1 MLNHTTEIWKDIKD
15 FEGNYQVSNLGRI
28 RSIRTSQGTYRERIK
43 KTSISNAGYE
53 QVNLF
58 KNNESFT
65 KMVHRLVAESFIT
78 NPLNKKTVNHI
89 NGIKTDNTS
98 TNLEWNTHSENLIH
112 ASNTGLID
120 KIKCRDRMIGTKYNS
135 KSKYHNV
142 SYDSNR
148 QKWIGSIKV
157 NKKTIGQKRFATE
170 EEAALYVNQLIDLH
184 GLNRPKNVVV

>member
-15 FEGNYQVSNLGRI
+15 FEGHYQVSSLGRI
-28 RSIRTSQGTYRERIK
+28 RSIRTSQATYRERIK

-89 NGIKTDNTS
+89 NGIKTDNAS

-157 NKKTIGQKRFATE
+157 NKKTIGQKRFDTE
-170 EEAALYVNQLIDLH
+170 EEAALYINHLIDLH

>member
-78 NPLNKKTVNHI
+78 NPLNKRTVNHI

-157 NKKTIGQKRFATE
+157 NKKTKGQKRFDTE
-170 EEAALYVNQLIDLH
+170 EEAALYINHLIDLY
-184 GLNRPKNVVV
+184 GLNRPKNVIV